1 MKRVIPFLALV
12 LTLIATASFGFKT
25 SKRLVDEVIRMS
37 QAGVNDDAI
46 VEYVVHTAG
55 RFVVTADDVIAM
67 KNAGVSSRVIRVMV
81 DESARRDVPQRASA
95 GRPHEEEPMPP
106 YLNFY
111 DPWWF
116 LPRYYTNLPRT
127 R

>member
-1 MKRVIPFLALV
+1 MKRVIPFFALAAIV
-12 LTLIATASFGFKT
+12 IATPLFAFNT
-25 SKRLVDEVIRMS
+25 NRRLVDEVIRMS
-37 QAGVNDDAI
+37 RAGVADDAI
-46 VEYVVHTAG
+46 VEYVVHANGRFDVTAG
-55 RFVVTADDVIAM
+55 DVIAM
-67 KNAGVSSRVIRVMV
+67 TNAGVSSRVIRVMV
-81 DESARRDVPQRASA
+81 NESGSRIVPQRASA
-95 GRPHEEEPMPP
+95 EEPMPP